1 LRGRRFA
8 LLKDLRR
15 MATVWWL
22 RRLPDLEGV
31 ASDFKDILGSLS
43 AVRTSALAPLEVTF
57 FRGPVLGL
65 LVNAIVEARVSR
77 LINELIVLRGTP
89 ILAKI

>member
-15 MATVWWL
+15 MATMWWL

-31 ASDFKDILGSLS
+31 ASDFKDILSLLS

-57 FRGPVLGL
+57 FKGPVLSL

-77 LINELIVLRGTP
+77 LINKLIVLRGTP